1 LSKLFA
7 DVKFV
12 LRSLCRNPL
21 FVLVALTSLA
31 LGIGA
36 NSAIFSLMDQVMLRS
51 LPVQKPEQI
60 VMLDWKGSFQG
71 RMMNDHA
78 FAYPMYKAL
87 RDQSG
92 AVMSGLVA
100 RFRST
105 VDVQE
110 GSNAATRADAE
121 LVSGN
126 YFQVL
131 GVRAALGRLLSPQ
144 DDQVRDGS
152 PYAVLSYGL
161 WESKFGGDSNILNRV
176 ILVNGHPFNVVG
188 VAQQGFR
195 GFEVGSNV
203 GVFVPMMMKK
213 QVTPLWD
220 DIDNRRSV
228 WLNIFGRLKPGVSR
242 DQSQANLAVAYHNQL
257 ADELKEMP
265 KVGAK
270 FRERYV
276 KNEFKVLPAGN
287 GFSDLR
293 DQTRKPLIVLMVM
306 VGVLLLIACGNI
318 ANLLVARAVTRQKEI
333 SIRLSIGASAWE
345 IIRLVLVE
353 SVMLSLC
360 GGILGL
366 LVAQSF
372 GKYLLGALPF
382 PDANQV
388 FTAAPDVRVILF
400 TLGVSLLTAVIFG
413 LLPALRATNPDLF
426 TTLKNAAGSVSASG
440 GQIRLR
446 KALVV
451 AQITLSLL
459 LLVGAGLFARSLNKL
474 MGLYPGLNTQ
484 GILTFSI
491 DPTLSS
497 YTPARIY
504 DLHKKLVA
512 DLRSVPGV
520 TSVSVAENGILS
532 RNFSMSTTQAE
543 GYQVKEDDPSY
554 NPEVNQITPGFFATL
569 GVPLIGGRDFTE
581 RDVAGAQKVAVLSQP
596 CVDHFFKN
604 RSPLGRKIGFNGENK
619 GLDIEVVGVVREAK
633 LTDLKQ
639 KPTCYVFTPLLQDMN
654 PGQSTF
660 YVRTASDDANL
671 ASSVR
676 AAVAHFDPALPI
688 FDVKTLETQTNETHY
703 VDRMVAFLS
712 AAFGLLAT
720 LLAAV
725 GLYGVM
731 SYSVTRRTRE
741 IGIRMALG
749 SKPSGVLWNV
759 LSEVLVLAG
768 VGIAVA
774 LPLVFLLSRYLES
787 QLYEVKALDP
797 MAIGFSTLVLAFV
810 SVVAG
815 WIPAYRATRVDPL
828 TALRYE

>member
-1 LSKLFA
+1 MAKLFA

-12 LRSLCRNPL
+12 VRSLRRSPV
-21 FVLVALTSLA
+21 FVIVALTSLA

-51 LPVQKPEQI
+51 LPIRQPERL
-60 VMLDWKGSFQG
+60 VLLDWDGTFQG

-78 FAYPMYKAL
+78 FSYPMYKVL
-87 RDQSG
+87 RDHSET
-92 AVMSGLVA
+92 VFSGLVA

-110 GSNAATRADAE
+110 GSGAATRADAE

-126 YFQVL
+126 YFTVL
-131 GVRAALGRLLSPQ
+131 GVRAELGRLLTPQ

-161 WESKFGGDSNILNRV
+161 WQSKFGGSPAVLNRTV
-176 ILVNGHPFNVVG
+176 LVNGHPMTVVG
-188 VAQQGFR
+188 VSQRGFR

-203 GVFVPMMMKK
+203 GVFVPMTMKK

-220 DIDNRRSV
+220 DMDNRRSI
-228 WLNIFGRLKPGVSR
+228 WLNIFGRLKPGVSAE
-242 DQSQANLAVAYHNQL
+242 QAQATLAVTYHNQL
-257 ADELKEMP
+257 TDELKEMP
-265 KVGAK
+265 TASKR
-270 FRERYV
+270 FRERYP
-276 KNEFKVLPAGN
+276 KNPFKVLPAGN
-287 GFSDLR
+287 GLSDIR
-293 DQTRKPLIVLMVM
+293 DQTKKPLVVLMIM
-306 VGVLLLIACGNI
+306 VGTLLLIACGNI

-333 SIRLSIGASAWE
+333 SIRLSLGAGAGQ

-353 SVMLSLC
+353 SVLLSLC
-360 GGILGL
+360 GGVLGL

-372 GKYLLGALPF
+372 GNYLLGALPF

-388 FTAAPDVRVILF
+388 FTASPDTRVILF
-400 TLGVSLLTAVIFG
+400 TLGVSLLTALIFG
-413 LLPALRATNPDLF
+413 LLPGLKATNPDLF

-446 KALVV
+446 KGLVV

-474 MGLYPGLNTQ
+474 MGLYPGLQVQ

-497 YTPARIY
+497 YSSARIY
-504 DLHKKLVA
+504 DLNKQLVA
-512 DLRSVPGV
+512 DLSSLPGV
-520 TSVSVAENGILS
+520 TSVSVAENGIL
-532 RNFSMSTTQAE
+532 NQNIAMKTTLVE
-543 GYQVKEDDPSY
+543 GYQAKEDENY
-554 NPEVNQITPGFFATL
+554 NPEVNQLTPGFFATL
-569 GVPLIGGRDFTE
+569 GVPLIAGRDFTL
-581 RDVAGAQKVAVLSQP
+581 RDDMGAPKVAILSQP

-604 RSPLGRKIGFNGENK
+604 RNPLGRKIGFAGEKK
-619 GLDIEVVGVVREAK
+619 GLNIDIVGIVKEAK
-633 LTDLKQ
+633 LTQLKQ
-639 KPTCYVFTPLLQDMN
+639 KPTCYVFTPLLQDEN
-654 PGQSTF
+654 VGGSTF
-660 YVRTASDDANL
+660 FVRMTNIKSNL

-676 AAVAHFDPALPI
+676 ATVAGLDPALPI
-688 FDVKTLETQTNETHY
+688 FDVKTLETQTNEIHY
-703 VDRMVAFLS
+703 IDRMVAFLS

-749 SKPSGVLWNV
+749 AKAGGVLWNV
-759 LSEVLVLAG
+759 LREVLMLATI
-768 VGIAVA
+768 GIAIA
-774 LPLVFLLSRYLES
+774 LPLVFLLSRYLEN
-787 QLYEVKALDP
+787 QLYEVKGMDP
-797 MAIGFSTLVLAFV
+797 IAIGLSTLVLAVV

>member
-1 LSKLFA
+1 MFKLFA
-7 DVKFV
+7 DLKFV
-12 LRSLCRNPL
+12 LRSLRRSPL

-51 LPVQKPEQI
+51 LPIRQPEQL
-60 VMLDWKGSFQG
+60 VLLDWTGTFQG

-78 FAYPMYKAL
+78 FSYPMYKAL
-87 RDQSG
+87 SDQSG

-126 YFQVL
+126 YFEVL
-131 GVRAALGRLLSPQ
+131 GVRPALGRLLAPQ

-161 WESKFGGDSNILNRV
+161 WQSKFGGSPSILNRTV
-176 ILVNGHPFNVVG
+176 LVNGHPITVVG

-195 GFEVGSNV
+195 GFEVGSNA
-203 GVFVPMMMKK
+203 GIFVPMMMKK
-213 QVTPLWD
+213 QITPLWD
-220 DIDNRRSV
+220 DLDNRRSI
-228 WLNIFGRLKPGVSR
+228 WLNIFGRLKPGVTP
-242 DQSQANLAVAYHNQL
+242 DQAQAALAVTYHNQL
-257 ADELKEMP
+257 ADELKDMP
-265 KVGAK
+265 DAGKR
-270 FRERYV
+270 FRERYP
-276 KNEFKVLPAGN
+276 KNPLKVLPAGN
-287 GFSDLR
+287 GLSGIR
-293 DQTRKPLIVLMVM
+293 DQTKKPLVVLMIM
-306 VGVLLLIACGNI
+306 VGTLLLIACGNI

-333 SIRLSIGASAWE
+333 SIRLSLGASAGQ

-353 SVMLSLC
+353 SVLLSLC

-366 LVAQSF
+366 FVAEGF
-372 GKYLLGALPF
+372 GNYLLGALPF

-388 FTAAPDVRVILF
+388 FTASPDARVILF
-400 TLGVSLLTAVIFG
+400 TLGVSLLTALIFG
-413 LLPALRATNPDLF
+413 LLPSLRATSPDLF
-426 TTLKNAAGSVSASG
+426 TALKNAAGSVSASG

-446 KALVV
+446 KGLVV

-474 MGLYPGLNTQ
+474 TGLYPGLHLQ

-497 YTPARIY
+497 YSSARIY
-504 DLHKKLVA
+504 DLNKQLVA
-512 DLRSVPGV
+512 ALSSLPGV
-520 TSVSVAENGILS
+520 TSVSVAENGILNQNVGM
-532 RNFSMSTTQAE
+532 RTTRAE
-543 GYQVKEDDPSY
+543 GYQFKEDENY
-554 NPEVNQITPGFFATL
+554 NPEVNQLTPGFFSTI
-569 GVPLIGGRDFTE
+569 GVPLISGRDFTLSDDIGAPE
-581 RDVAGAQKVAVLSQP
+581 VAILSQP

-604 RSPLGRKIGFNGENK
+604 RNPLGKRIGFGDAK
-619 GLDIEVVGVVREAK
+619 DGLKIEVVGIVKEAK
-633 LTDLKQ
+633 LTQFRQ
-639 KPTCYVFTPLLQDMN
+639 KPTCYVFTPLLQDEN
-654 PGQSTF
+654 VGGSTF
-660 YVRTASDDANL
+660 FVRMADSSVNL
-671 ASSVR
+671 AGSVR
-676 AAVAHFDPALPI
+676 ATVARLDPGLPI

-703 VDRMVAFLS
+703 IDRMVAFLS

-749 SKPSGVLWNV
+749 ARPGGVLWNV
-759 LSEVLVLAG
+759 LREVLLLAG
-768 VGIAVA
+768 IGIVIA
-774 LPLVFLLSRYLES
+774 LPLVVLLSRYVES
-787 QLYEVKALDP
+787 QLYEVKGLDP
-797 MAIGFSTLVLAFV
+797 VAIGLSTLVLAAV

-828 TALRYE
+828 TALHYE